1 MMSIMHI
8 FEQRILYHENLKCLQ
23 SVKNFNFYDNLA
35 SFAECFVHFDN
46 NANKKLEM
54 FYVKIEIE
62 NEIKIIDETKEVT
75 KFKKSKNV
83 AAIKNE
89 MYKNIYED
97 TDYESN
103 NIEKMNIEKN
113 EKMNIEKN
121 EKNES
126 M

>member
-1 MMSIMHI
+1 MHI
-8 FEQRILYHENLKCLQ
+8 FEQKILYYENLKCLQ
-23 SVKNFNFYDNLA
+23 SVENFNFYNNFA
-35 SFAECFVHFDN
+35 NVAECFVHFDN

-62 NEIKIIDETKEVT
+62 IEMKIINETKKVT

-83 AAIKNE
+83 IAIKNE
-89 MYKNIYED
+89 MYKNIYKN
-97 TDYESN
+97 TNYELN

-121 EKNES
+121 EKNKS